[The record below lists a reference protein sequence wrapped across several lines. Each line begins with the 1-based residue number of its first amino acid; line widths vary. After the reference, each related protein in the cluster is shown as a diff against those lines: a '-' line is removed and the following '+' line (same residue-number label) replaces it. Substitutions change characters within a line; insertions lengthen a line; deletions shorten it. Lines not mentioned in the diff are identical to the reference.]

1 MQTMTVLAEPTHP
14 APPARDAQWRR
25 SAGWAQRLAWI
36 SLAVVLIEGVVGLW
50 QGLAVGSVALTG
62 WALGG
67 VAEALASVM
76 VVWRFSGTRT
86 LSATAEHR
94 AQRGVALSFW
104 LTAPYIVAESLRD
117 LLDGHHARVSVIGI
131 WLTAIGLML
140 MPLLGWANH
149 KLGAALGSEATAGE
163 GTQNYLCAL
172 QAAGVLTGLALTATW
187 SGGWWV
193 DPAIGLGIACLA
205 VTEGIRAWRG
215 QQCCC

>member
-1 MQTMTVLAEPTHP
+1 MTLLAEPTHP

-25 SAGWAQRLAWI
+25 SAGWARRLAWI

-67 VAEALASVM
+67 VAEALASAM

-86 LSATAEHR
+86 LSETAEHR

-104 LTAPYIVAESLRD
+104 LTAPYIAAESIRD
-117 LLDGHHARVSVIGI
+117 LVDEHHARTSMIGI
-131 WLTAIGLML
+131 GLTAIGLVL
-140 MPLLGWANH
+140 MPVLGWANH
-149 KLGAALGSEATAGE
+149 QLGAALGSEATAGE

-172 QAAGVLTGLALTATW
+172 QAAGVLTGLALAATW
-187 SGGWWV
+187 SSSWWV
-193 DPAIGLGIACLA
+193 DPAIGLAIAGLA
-205 VTEGIRAWRG
+205 VAEGIRAWRG